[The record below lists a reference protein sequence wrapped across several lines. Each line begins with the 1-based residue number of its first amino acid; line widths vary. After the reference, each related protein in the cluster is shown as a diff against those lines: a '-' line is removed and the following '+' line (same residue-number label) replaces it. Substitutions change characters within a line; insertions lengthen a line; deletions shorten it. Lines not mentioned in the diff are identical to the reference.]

1 MTQALQEIDVLVIG
15 AGQAGLA
22 AGYHLARTKLSYL
35 IVDRHARIGDSWRC
49 RYDSLTLFTPRAFS
63 TLPGLTLDGD
73 PQGYPA
79 RDEFADYL
87 EAYASHFDL
96 PVLSGNGVVQLE
108 RRTDERFV
116 AQIDDGRHIVAK
128 AVIVATG
135 AFQIPIIP
143 TIGAGFDSAVAQLT
157 PESYHNSGDVRPG
170 TVLVVGDGASGRDIA
185 AELVS
190 THEVLLAVGRG
201 RRLFPERI
209 LGRSTWWWL
218 RALGLMKARPGSA
231 IGYLMRRADPFPDR
245 GRSLG
250 DLQRMGMAIS
260 GRLVSAN
267 GRTVTF
273 SDGSKR
279 VVDSVVWCIGYR
291 DDSAWLQIPGS
302 THSNGSFVQ
311 EGGVAPVPGLFHLGR
326 PWQRNRASALVM
338 GAGEDAS
345 VVVTLCLQYCFAAI
359 GPRTMPAERSLQE

>member
-1 MTQALQEIDVLVIG
+1 MTQTLQEIDVLVIG

-35 IVDRHARIGDSWRC
+35 IVDRHPRIGDSWRC

-63 TLPGLTLDGD
+63 TLPGLALDGN
-73 PQGYPA
+73 PEGYST

-87 EAYASHFDL
+87 KTYASHFDL
-96 PVLSGNGVVQLE
+96 PVHLGNGVTRLE
-108 RRTDERFV
+108 RR
-116 AQIDDGRHIVAK
+116 ADGRFAAQLDNGRQIIAE

-135 AFQIPIIP
+135 AFQKPIIP
-143 TIGAGFDSAVAQLT
+143 MIAADFDSAITQLT
-157 PESYHNSGDVRPG
+157 SESYHNPSDAPPG
-170 TVLVVGDGASGRDIA
+170 TALVVGDGASGRDIA

-190 THEVLLAVGRG
+190 THDVLLAVGRR

-209 LGRSTWWWL
+209 LGKSTWWWL
-218 RALGLMKARPGSA
+218 RTLGLMRARPVSA
-231 IGYLMRRADPFPDR
+231 IGRLMRRADPFPDR
-245 GRSLG
+245 DRSLG
-250 DLQRMGMAIS
+250 DLQRMGVAIS

-291 DDSAWLQIPGS
+291 DDSAWLQVPGS
-302 THSNGSFVQ
+302 KHSNGSFLQ
-311 EGGVAPVPGLFHLGR
+311 ERGLAPVPGLFHLGR

-345 VVVTLCLQYCFAAI
+345 VVVHLCVKFCSGRDVPL
-359 GPRTMPAERSLQE
+359 

>member
-1 MTQALQEIDVLVIG
+1 MQVSVTQALQEIDVLVIG
-15 AGQAGLA
+15 TGQAGLA
-22 AGYHLARTKLSYL
+22 AGYHLARTKLSFV

-73 PQGYPA
+73 PEGYPA

-96 PVLSGNGVVQLE
+96 PVLSGNGVAQLE
-108 RRTDERFV
+108 RQTDERFA
-116 AQIDDGRHIVAK
+116 AQLDDGRHIIAK

-135 AFQIPIIP
+135 AFQEPILP
-143 TIGAGFDSAVAQLT
+143 TIGTEFDSAVTQLT
-157 PESYHNSGDVRPG
+157 PESYRNTADVQTG

-185 AELVS
+185 AELS
-190 THEVLLAVGRG
+190 ATHDVVLAVGRG

-209 LGRSTWWWL
+209 LGKSTWWWL
-218 RALGLMKARPGSA
+218 RALGLMRATPGSA
-231 IGYLMRRADPFPDR
+231 IGRLMRRADPFPDR

-250 DLQRMGMAIS
+250 DLQRMCVAIS

-267 GRTVTF
+267 GRTATF
-273 SDGSKR
+273 SDKSKR
-279 VVDSVVWCIGYR
+279 AIDSVIWCIGYR

-302 THSNGSFVQ
+302 THPNGSFLQ
-311 EGGVAPVPGLFHLGR
+311 EGGLAPVPGLFHLGR

-345 VVVTLCLQYCFAAI
+345 VIVALCVQYCF
-359 GPRTMPAERSLQE
+359 GGDRR

>member
-22 AGYHLARTKLSYL
+22 AGYHLARTKLSFV

-73 PQGYPA
+73 PEGYPA

-96 PVLSGNGVVQLE
+96 PVLSGNGVAQLE
-108 RRTDERFV
+108 RQTDERFA
-116 AQIDDGRHIVAK
+116 AQLDDGRHIIAK

-135 AFQIPIIP
+135 AFQEPILP
-143 TIGAGFDSAVAQLT
+143 TIGTDFDSAVTQLT
-157 PESYHNSGDVRPG
+157 PESYRNTADVQTG
-170 TVLVVGDGASGRDIA
+170 TLLVVGDGASGRDIA
-185 AELVS
+185 A
-190 THEVLLAVGRG
+190 
-201 RRLFPERI
+201 
-209 LGRSTWWWL
+209 STWWWL
-218 RALGLMKARPGSA
+218 RALGLMRARSGSA
-231 IGYLMRRADPFPDR
+231 IGRLMRRADPFPDR

-250 DLQRMGMAIS
+250 DLQRMGVAIS
-260 GRLVSAN
+260 ERLVSAN
-267 GRTVTF
+267 GRTATF
-273 SDGSKR
+273 SDKSKR
-279 VVDSVVWCIGYR
+279 AIDSVIWCIGYR

-302 THSNGSFVQ
+302 THSNGSFLQ
-311 EGGVAPVPGLFHLGR
+311 EGGLAPVPGLFHLGR

-345 VVVTLCLQYCFAAI
+345 VVVPLCVQYCF
-359 GPRTMPAERSLQE
+359 GDDRGR